1 MLLSILIPLYNEEE
15 FIATLLRRVLD
26 APLPAG
32 MDRELIVAD
41 DASTDGSVEV
51 VAEIAALYPDKI
63 RLLRTDRNGGKGSAL
78 RRAIAAA
85 RGDFSI
91 IQDADLEYDP
101 REYPRMLAPLLDGR
115 ADVVYGSRFLPSSER
130 RVLYYW
136 HSLANWMLTTMCNV
150 VADLNLTDMETCYK
164 AFRTPLLQSI
174 PIRSDRFGFEPEIT
188 IKLAK
193 RQAKIFEIS
202 ISYNGRTYEEGKKI
216 GLKDAFEAFWVV
228 ASNAFTSDIYTDS
241 DKSILDAFAD
251 APNFNRW
258 MADTIGPFVGKRV
271 LEIGAGMGN
280 LSRQL
285 IAGRRRYVATDL
297 DREHMERLRAR
308 LAHRPAL
315 ETQIMDA
322 ADPQFFTGLREQ
334 MDTVVCLN
342 VVEHIKDD
350 LGALK
355 NIHSALEPNGRAII
369 LVPEGQS
376 IYGSLDEALGHHLRY
391 SEELLHQRMTE
402 AGFVVEEMLRFNR
415 MSRPGWWLN
424 GKVLNKTD
432 ISRFQ
437 LKNFDRLVWL
447 WRRIDRFLPWR
458 PVSII
463 AIGRKPASKSTPDRH
478 LDRAGQLAPEYVAE
492 AGGRLG
498 LLEAIPVPREEH
510 AHAGPKLALP
520 SGSDSAGRRHTDVR

>member
-15 FIATLLRRVLD
+15 FVGTLLRRVLD
-26 APLPAG
+26 APLPGG
-32 MDRELIVAD
+32 MDREIIVAD
-41 DASTDGSVEV
+41 DASTDGSAEIVE
-51 VAEIAALYPDKI
+51 EIAALFPDTI
-63 RLLRTDRNGGKGSAL
+63 RLLRTDKNGGKGSAL

-85 RGDFSI
+85 KGDFSI

-101 REYPRMLAPLLDGR
+101 REYPKMLAPLLDGR
-115 ADVVYGSRFLPSSER
+115 ADVVYGSRFLPASER

-136 HSLANWMLTTMCNV
+136 HSLANWLLTTLCNV
-150 VADLNLTDMETCYK
+150 VSDLNLTDMETCYK

-193 RQAKIFEIS
+193 RQARIFEIS
-202 ISYNGRTYEEGKKI
+202 IGYNGRTYEEGKKI
-216 GLKDAFEAFWVV
+216 GLKDALEAFWVV
-228 ASNAFTSDIYTDS
+228 AANAFTSDLYTDS

-258 MADTIGPFVGKRV
+258 MADTIGPYVGKRV

-285 IAGRRRYVATDL
+285 ISGRRRYVATDL
-297 DREHMERLRAR
+297 DREHMERLKAR

-322 ADPQFFTGLREQ
+322 ADPQCFTGLREQ

-391 SEELLHQRMTE
+391 SEELLHQRMTD
-402 AGFVVEEMLRFNR
+402 AGFVVEQMLRFNR

-447 WRRIDRFLPWR
+447 WRRIDKYLPWR

-463 AIGRKPASKSTPDRH
+463 AIGRKPAVHTDLDRH
-478 LDRAGQLAPEYVAE
+478 SEYAGSLTSNPNAST
-492 AGGRLG
+492 GDLLG
-498 LLEAIPVPREEH
+498 LLDALPAPRGPVTGEQREPV
-510 AHAGPKLALP
+510 AAGNQKLAKP
-520 SGSDSAGRRHTDVR
+520 R